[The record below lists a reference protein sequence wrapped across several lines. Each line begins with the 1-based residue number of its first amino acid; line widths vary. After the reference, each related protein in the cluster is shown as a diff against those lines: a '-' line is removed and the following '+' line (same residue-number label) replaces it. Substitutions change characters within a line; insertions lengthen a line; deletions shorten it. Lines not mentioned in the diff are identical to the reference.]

1 MALLDLD
8 KRLKGMDAR
17 IVHTM
22 QDEIIV
28 EFKAEIAEKVTSILD
43 KCMTKPLRRTVR
55 NNFVF
60 FIHRSIELYFFQIIS
75 KTSLIL

>member
-8 KRLKGMDAR
+8 ERLKEMDAR

-28 EFKAEIAEKVTSILD
+28 EVKDELAAEIAGILEE
-43 KCMTKPLRRTVR
+43 CMIRPFEALVPSVPFKIDLRIQDSWG
-55 NNFVF
+55 F
-60 FIHRSIELYFFQIIS
+60 
-75 KTSLIL
+75 